1 MFLSFLVS
9 LLSVASIGDTLDVA
23 TVSVHRN
30 AAAAALS
37 PVRTMAETEMERLGT
52 IGLYEALNR
61 FSGVNVKDYGGV
73 GGLKTV
79 SVRNMGAAHTSVV
92 YDGIAI
98 SDAQNGQVDIS
109 RFNLD
114 DISSVSMSI
123 GLDDEIFC
131 SARHL
136 TSAGVLRL
144 ETLWPSFSQC
154 STEVSARMTY
164 GSFNTYNPHIG
175 LRHRFNDKYSLRA
188 ALNGTFSEGD
198 YPYLLKN
205 GIITTLERRMNS
217 DVESYGADADFY
229 ADWNDRGRLKAKVNL
244 HASERGLPGSVVLYT
259 SNAYERLWDRAV
271 ISNFMYDRDFS
282 DRWRFHA
289 DAGFAHS
296 FNRHIDTDQAY
307 PETQDSRYSQNEV
320 SFAARVQFT
329 PASAWKVVLAEDM
342 YSNTLSSNIPECPFP
357 VRLTSVSALSA
368 QYVVASFKAT
378 VSLVGTYMT
387 ESLRVA
393 LAQGTGASQVSGEAQ
408 DTGASP
414 VDRFRLSPAVGV
426 SWNVCNGL
434 FLRVSYKEGF
444 RMPTFNDLY
453 YARVGNRNLRPEIAR
468 QTNIGLTFSRTCDWG
483 IVDLTADGY
492 YNFIKDKIVAVPT
505 MFIWRMRNVGE
516 VSMYGIDLTAS
527 VRWSMAEWM
536 TVHLA
541 GNYSLQYALDV
552 TDPESKS
559 YKHQIPYTPRHCGGA
574 DIILEMPW
582 ANLTYKL
589 NAVGRRFVLNQNI
602 LANEIVAYAEHGLS
616 LNRTFDFGRKH
627 SYKIYLGLDALNL
640 SGVNYEVIRY
650 YPMPGR
656 SFRLTLKF
664 KY

>member
-9 LLSVASIGDTLDVA
+9 LLSVASVGDTLDVA

-30 AAAAALS
+30 ADAAALS
-37 PVRTMAETEMERLGT
+37 PVRTMSETEMERLGT

-144 ETLWPSFSQC
+144 ETLWPSFSQG

-164 GSFNTYNPHIG
+164 GSFNTYNPHVG

-188 ALNGTFSEGD
+188 ALNGTFSKGD

-205 GIITTLERRMNS
+205 GTITNLERRMNS
-217 DVESYGADADFY
+217 DVESYGAETDFY
-229 ADWNDRGRLKAKVNL
+229 ADWNDKGRLKAKVNL
-244 HASERGLPGSVVLYT
+244 YASERGLPGSVVLYT
-259 SNAYERLWDRAV
+259 SNAYERLWDRSV
-271 ISNFMYDRDFS
+271 ISNLMYDRDFS
-282 DRWRFHA
+282 DRWRFHT
-289 DAGFAHS
+289 DAGFAHG
-296 FNRHIDTDQAY
+296 FNRHIDTDPTY
-307 PETQDSRYSQNEV
+307 PEPQDSRYSQNEA
-320 SFAARVQFT
+320 SLAARVQYT
-329 PASAWKVVLAEDM
+329 SASAWKVVLSEDM
-342 YSNTLSSNIPECPFP
+342 YCNTLSSNIPECPFP
-357 VRLTSVSALSA
+357 VRLSSVSALSA
-368 QYVVASFKAT
+368 QYAGASFKAT
-378 VSLVGTYMT
+378 LSLVGTYMT

-393 LAQGTGASQVSGEAQ
+393 STQ
-408 DTGASP
+408 DTEILP

-426 SWNVCNGL
+426 SWNVFRGL
-434 FLRVSYKEGF
+434 FLRASYKEGF

-453 YARVGNRNLRPEIAR
+453 YAKVGNRNLRPEIAR
-468 QTNIGLTFSRTCDWG
+468 QSNVGLTFSRTYSWG
-483 IVDLTADGY
+483 TVDLTADGY

-505 MFIWRMRNVGE
+505 MFIWKMRNVGE
-516 VSMYGIDLTAS
+516 VAMYGTDLTAS
-527 VRWSMAEWM
+527 VRWRVAEWM

-559 YKHQIPYTPRHCGGA
+559 YKHQIPYTPRHCSGA
-574 DIILEMPW
+574 DATFETPW
-582 ANLTYKL
+582 VNLSYKV
-589 NAVGRRFVLNQNI
+589 NAMGRRYMLNQNI
-602 LANEIVAYAEHGLS
+602 PANEIAAYADQGLS
-616 LNRTFDFGRKH
+616 LNRTFDFGRRH
-627 SYKIYLGLDALNL
+627 NYKIYVGLEALNL